1 MLQKLLNIE
10 LPQNYQNGIIEYQ
23 ESLDG
28 LNSFDLARKGIDK
41 KRIKKLLKLCE
52 IERIKSFLPE
62 FNEEEKAYAIKRIND
77 EIEEYNSIVL
87 WINRS
92 LRAVFLWLK
101 GGDNMYKEKLLSQ
114 IKILENLQEK
124 IGIYDV
130 SETIQLSG
138 EILRLANKLDE
149 LEEEY
154 TATANLD
161 KSFEELSEDK
171 QEKVRRFIEERFIKR
186 N

>member
-1 MLQKLLNIE
+1 
-10 LPQNYQNGIIEYQ
+10 
-23 ESLDG
+23 
-28 LNSFDLARKGIDK
+28 
-41 KRIKKLLKLCE
+41 
-52 IERIKSFLPE
+52 
-62 FNEEEKAYAIKRIND
+62 
-77 EIEEYNSIVL
+77 
-87 WINRS
+87 
-92 LRAVFLWLK
+92 
-101 GGDNMYKEKLLSQ
+101 MYKEKLLSQ

-124 IGIYDV
+124 CGIYDV

-138 EILRLANKLDE
+138 EILRLENKLDE

-171 QEKVRRFIEERFIKR
+171 QEQVRRFIEERFIKR

>member
-1 MLQKLLNIE
+1 M
-10 LPQNYQNGIIEYQ
+10 
-23 ESLDG
+23 
-28 LNSFDLARKGIDK
+28 
-41 KRIKKLLKLCE
+41 
-52 IERIKSFLPE
+52 
-62 FNEEEKAYAIKRIND
+62 
-77 EIEEYNSIVL
+77 
-87 WINRS
+87 
-92 LRAVFLWLK
+92 RAVFLWLK

-149 LEEEY
+149 LEEY

>member
-1 MLQKLLNIE
+1 M
-10 LPQNYQNGIIEYQ
+10 
-23 ESLDG
+23 
-28 LNSFDLARKGIDK
+28 
-41 KRIKKLLKLCE
+41 
-52 IERIKSFLPE
+52 
-62 FNEEEKAYAIKRIND
+62 
-77 EIEEYNSIVL
+77 
-87 WINRS
+87 
-92 LRAVFLWLK
+92 RAVFLWLK
-101 GGDNMYKEKLLSQ
+101 GGDNMYKEKLLPQ

>member
-1 MLQKLLNIE
+1 
-10 LPQNYQNGIIEYQ
+10 
-23 ESLDG
+23 
-28 LNSFDLARKGIDK
+28 
-41 KRIKKLLKLCE
+41 
-52 IERIKSFLPE
+52 
-62 FNEEEKAYAIKRIND
+62 
-77 EIEEYNSIVL
+77 
-87 WINRS
+87 
-92 LRAVFLWLK
+92 
-101 GGDNMYKEKLLSQ
+101 MYKEKLLSQ

-171 QEKVRRFIEERFIKR
+171 QEQVRRFIEERFIKR

>member
-1 MLQKLLNIE
+1 M
-10 LPQNYQNGIIEYQ
+10 
-23 ESLDG
+23 
-28 LNSFDLARKGIDK
+28 
-41 KRIKKLLKLCE
+41 
-52 IERIKSFLPE
+52 
-62 FNEEEKAYAIKRIND
+62 
-77 EIEEYNSIVL
+77 
-87 WINRS
+87 
-92 LRAVFLWLK
+92 RAVFLWLK

-149 LEEEY
+149 LEVEY
-154 TATANLD
+154 TTTANLD

>member
-1 MLQKLLNIE
+1 
-10 LPQNYQNGIIEYQ
+10 
-23 ESLDG
+23 
-28 LNSFDLARKGIDK
+28 
-41 KRIKKLLKLCE
+41 
-52 IERIKSFLPE
+52 
-62 FNEEEKAYAIKRIND
+62 
-77 EIEEYNSIVL
+77 
-87 WINRS
+87 
-92 LRAVFLWLK
+92 
-101 GGDNMYKEKLLSQ
+101 MYKEKLLSQ

-130 SETIQLSG
+130 SETRQLSG

-149 LEEEY
+149 LEVEY
-154 TATANLD
+154 TTTANLD

>member
-1 MLQKLLNIE
+1 
-10 LPQNYQNGIIEYQ
+10 
-23 ESLDG
+23 
-28 LNSFDLARKGIDK
+28 
-41 KRIKKLLKLCE
+41 
-52 IERIKSFLPE
+52 
-62 FNEEEKAYAIKRIND
+62 
-77 EIEEYNSIVL
+77 
-87 WINRS
+87 
-92 LRAVFLWLK
+92 
-101 GGDNMYKEKLLSQ
+101 MYKEKLLSQ
-114 IKILENLQEK
+114 IKILENLKEK

-149 LEEEY
+149 LEVEY
-154 TATANLD
+154 TTTANLD

>member
-1 MLQKLLNIE
+1 
-10 LPQNYQNGIIEYQ
+10 
-23 ESLDG
+23 
-28 LNSFDLARKGIDK
+28 
-41 KRIKKLLKLCE
+41 
-52 IERIKSFLPE
+52 
-62 FNEEEKAYAIKRIND
+62 
-77 EIEEYNSIVL
+77 
-87 WINRS
+87 
-92 LRAVFLWLK
+92 
-101 GGDNMYKEKLLSQ
+101 MYKEKLLSQ

-154 TATANLD
+154 TATAKLD
-161 KSFEELSEDK
+161 KSFEDLSEDK

>member
-1 MLQKLLNIE
+1 
-10 LPQNYQNGIIEYQ
+10 
-23 ESLDG
+23 
-28 LNSFDLARKGIDK
+28 
-41 KRIKKLLKLCE
+41 
-52 IERIKSFLPE
+52 
-62 FNEEEKAYAIKRIND
+62 
-77 EIEEYNSIVL
+77 
-87 WINRS
+87 
-92 LRAVFLWLK
+92 
-101 GGDNMYKEKLLSQ
+101 MYKEKLLSQ

-171 QEKVRRFIEERFIKR
+171 QEKVRGFIEERFIKR

>member
-1 MLQKLLNIE
+1 M
-10 LPQNYQNGIIEYQ
+10 
-23 ESLDG
+23 
-28 LNSFDLARKGIDK
+28 
-41 KRIKKLLKLCE
+41 
-52 IERIKSFLPE
+52 
-62 FNEEEKAYAIKRIND
+62 
-77 EIEEYNSIVL
+77 
-87 WINRS
+87 
-92 LRAVFLWLK
+92 RAVFLWLK

-114 IKILENLQEK
+114 IKILGNLQEK

>member
-1 MLQKLLNIE
+1 
-10 LPQNYQNGIIEYQ
+10 
-23 ESLDG
+23 
-28 LNSFDLARKGIDK
+28 
-41 KRIKKLLKLCE
+41 
-52 IERIKSFLPE
+52 
-62 FNEEEKAYAIKRIND
+62 
-77 EIEEYNSIVL
+77 
-87 WINRS
+87 
-92 LRAVFLWLK
+92 
-101 GGDNMYKEKLLSQ
+101 MYKEKLLSQ

-124 IGIYDV
+124 WGIYDV
-130 SETIQLSG
+130 SKTIQLSG

>member
-1 MLQKLLNIE
+1 M
-10 LPQNYQNGIIEYQ
+10 
-23 ESLDG
+23 
-28 LNSFDLARKGIDK
+28 
-41 KRIKKLLKLCE
+41 
-52 IERIKSFLPE
+52 
-62 FNEEEKAYAIKRIND
+62 
-77 EIEEYNSIVL
+77 
-87 WINRS
+87 
-92 LRAVFLWLK
+92 RAVFLWLK
-101 GGDNMYKEKLLSQ
+101 GGDNMYKEKFLSQ

>member
-1 MLQKLLNIE
+1 M
-10 LPQNYQNGIIEYQ
+10 G
-23 ESLDG
+23 
-28 LNSFDLARKGIDK
+28 
-41 KRIKKLLKLCE
+41 
-52 IERIKSFLPE
+52 
-62 FNEEEKAYAIKRIND
+62 
-77 EIEEYNSIVL
+77 
-87 WINRS
+87 
-92 LRAVFLWLK
+92 AVFLWLK

-171 QEKVRRFIEERFIKR
+171 QEKVRRFIGERFIKR

>member
-1 MLQKLLNIE
+1 M
-10 LPQNYQNGIIEYQ
+10 
-23 ESLDG
+23 
-28 LNSFDLARKGIDK
+28 
-41 KRIKKLLKLCE
+41 
-52 IERIKSFLPE
+52 
-62 FNEEEKAYAIKRIND
+62 
-77 EIEEYNSIVL
+77 
-87 WINRS
+87 
-92 LRAVFLWLK
+92 RAVFLWLK

-171 QEKVRRFIEERFIKR
+171 QEKVRRFFEERFIKR

>member
-1 MLQKLLNIE
+1 
-10 LPQNYQNGIIEYQ
+10 
-23 ESLDG
+23 
-28 LNSFDLARKGIDK
+28 
-41 KRIKKLLKLCE
+41 
-52 IERIKSFLPE
+52 
-62 FNEEEKAYAIKRIND
+62 
-77 EIEEYNSIVL
+77 
-87 WINRS
+87 
-92 LRAVFLWLK
+92 
-101 GGDNMYKEKLLSQ
+101 MYKEKLLSQ

-149 LEEEY
+149 LEEY

>member
-1 MLQKLLNIE
+1 M
-10 LPQNYQNGIIEYQ
+10 
-23 ESLDG
+23 
-28 LNSFDLARKGIDK
+28 
-41 KRIKKLLKLCE
+41 
-52 IERIKSFLPE
+52 
-62 FNEEEKAYAIKRIND
+62 
-77 EIEEYNSIVL
+77 
-87 WINRS
+87 
-92 LRAVFLWLK
+92 RAVFLWLK

-149 LEEEY
+149 HEEEY

>member
-1 MLQKLLNIE
+1 M
-10 LPQNYQNGIIEYQ
+10 
-23 ESLDG
+23 
-28 LNSFDLARKGIDK
+28 
-41 KRIKKLLKLCE
+41 
-52 IERIKSFLPE
+52 
-62 FNEEEKAYAIKRIND
+62 
-77 EIEEYNSIVL
+77 
-87 WINRS
+87 
-92 LRAVFLWLK
+92 RAVFLWLK

-149 LEEEY
+149 LEVEY
-154 TATANLD
+154 TTTANLD

-171 QEKVRRFIEERFIKR
+171 QEKVRGLSK
-186 N
+186 NDS

>member
-1 MLQKLLNIE
+1 M
-10 LPQNYQNGIIEYQ
+10 
-23 ESLDG
+23 
-28 LNSFDLARKGIDK
+28 
-41 KRIKKLLKLCE
+41 
-52 IERIKSFLPE
+52 
-62 FNEEEKAYAIKRIND
+62 
-77 EIEEYNSIVL
+77 
-87 WINRS
+87 
-92 LRAVFLWLK
+92 RAVFLWLK
-101 GGDNMYKEKLLSQ
+101 GGDNMFKEKLLSQ

-149 LEEEY
+149 LEVEY
-154 TATANLD
+154 TTTANLD

>member
-1 MLQKLLNIE
+1 
-10 LPQNYQNGIIEYQ
+10 
-23 ESLDG
+23 
-28 LNSFDLARKGIDK
+28 
-41 KRIKKLLKLCE
+41 
-52 IERIKSFLPE
+52 
-62 FNEEEKAYAIKRIND
+62 
-77 EIEEYNSIVL
+77 
-87 WINRS
+87 
-92 LRAVFLWLK
+92 
-101 GGDNMYKEKLLSQ
+101 MYKEKLLSQ

-171 QEKVRRFIEERFIKR
+171 QEKARRFIEERFIKR

>member
-52 IERIKSFLPE
+52 IERIKSLLPE

-87 WINRS
+87 
-92 LRAVFLWLK
+92 
-101 GGDNMYKEKLLSQ
+101 
-114 IKILENLQEK
+114 
-124 IGIYDV
+124 
-130 SETIQLSG
+130 
-138 EILRLANKLDE
+138 
-149 LEEEY
+149 
-154 TATANLD
+154 
-161 KSFEELSEDK
+161 
-171 QEKVRRFIEERFIKR
+171 
-186 N
+186 

>member
-1 MLQKLLNIE
+1 M
-10 LPQNYQNGIIEYQ
+10 
-23 ESLDG
+23 
-28 LNSFDLARKGIDK
+28 
-41 KRIKKLLKLCE
+41 
-52 IERIKSFLPE
+52 
-62 FNEEEKAYAIKRIND
+62 
-77 EIEEYNSIVL
+77 
-87 WINRS
+87 
-92 LRAVFLWLK
+92 RAVFLWLK
-101 GGDNMYKEKLLSQ
+101 GGDNIYKEKLLSQ

>member
-1 MLQKLLNIE
+1 M
-10 LPQNYQNGIIEYQ
+10 
-23 ESLDG
+23 
-28 LNSFDLARKGIDK
+28 
-41 KRIKKLLKLCE
+41 
-52 IERIKSFLPE
+52 
-62 FNEEEKAYAIKRIND
+62 
-77 EIEEYNSIVL
+77 
-87 WINRS
+87 
-92 LRAVFLWLK
+92 RAVFLWLK
-101 GGDNMYKEKLLSQ
+101 GGDNIYKEKLLSQ
-114 IKILENLQEK
+114 IKILENMKEK
-124 IGIYDV
+124 CGIYDV

-171 QEKVRRFIEERFIKR
+171 QEQVRRFIEERFIKR

>member
-1 MLQKLLNIE
+1 
-10 LPQNYQNGIIEYQ
+10 
-23 ESLDG
+23 
-28 LNSFDLARKGIDK
+28 
-41 KRIKKLLKLCE
+41 
-52 IERIKSFLPE
+52 
-62 FNEEEKAYAIKRIND
+62 
-77 EIEEYNSIVL
+77 
-87 WINRS
+87 
-92 LRAVFLWLK
+92 
-101 GGDNMYKEKLLSQ
+101 MYKEKLLSQ
-114 IKILENLQEK
+114 IKNLENLQEK
-124 IGIYDV
+124 CGIYDV

>member
-1 MLQKLLNIE
+1 M
-10 LPQNYQNGIIEYQ
+10 
-23 ESLDG
+23 
-28 LNSFDLARKGIDK
+28 
-41 KRIKKLLKLCE
+41 
-52 IERIKSFLPE
+52 
-62 FNEEEKAYAIKRIND
+62 
-77 EIEEYNSIVL
+77 
-87 WINRS
+87 
-92 LRAVFLWLK
+92 RAVFLWLK

-124 IGIYDV
+124 WGIYDV
-130 SETIQLSG
+130 SKTIQLSG

>member
-1 MLQKLLNIE
+1 M
-10 LPQNYQNGIIEYQ
+10 
-23 ESLDG
+23 
-28 LNSFDLARKGIDK
+28 
-41 KRIKKLLKLCE
+41 
-52 IERIKSFLPE
+52 
-62 FNEEEKAYAIKRIND
+62 
-77 EIEEYNSIVL
+77 
-87 WINRS
+87 
-92 LRAVFLWLK
+92 RAVFLWLK

-114 IKILENLQEK
+114 IKILENLKEK

>member
-1 MLQKLLNIE
+1 
-10 LPQNYQNGIIEYQ
+10 
-23 ESLDG
+23 
-28 LNSFDLARKGIDK
+28 
-41 KRIKKLLKLCE
+41 
-52 IERIKSFLPE
+52 
-62 FNEEEKAYAIKRIND
+62 
-77 EIEEYNSIVL
+77 
-87 WINRS
+87 
-92 LRAVFLWLK
+92 
-101 GGDNMYKEKLLSQ
+101 MYKGKLLSQ

-124 IGIYDV
+124 IGIYGV

-149 LEEEY
+149 LEVEY
-154 TATANLD
+154 TTTANLD

>member
-1 MLQKLLNIE
+1 
-10 LPQNYQNGIIEYQ
+10 
-23 ESLDG
+23 
-28 LNSFDLARKGIDK
+28 
-41 KRIKKLLKLCE
+41 
-52 IERIKSFLPE
+52 
-62 FNEEEKAYAIKRIND
+62 
-77 EIEEYNSIVL
+77 
-87 WINRS
+87 
-92 LRAVFLWLK
+92 
-101 GGDNMYKEKLLSQ
+101 MYKEKLLSQ

-124 IGIYDV
+124 IGIYYV

>member
-62 FNEEEKAYAIKRIND
+62 FNP
-77 EIEEYNSIVL
+77 
-87 WINRS
+87 
-92 LRAVFLWLK
+92 
-101 GGDNMYKEKLLSQ
+101 
-114 IKILENLQEK
+114 
-124 IGIYDV
+124 
-130 SETIQLSG
+130 
-138 EILRLANKLDE
+138 
-149 LEEEY
+149 
-154 TATANLD
+154 
-161 KSFEELSEDK
+161 
-171 QEKVRRFIEERFIKR
+171 
-186 N
+186 

>member
-1 MLQKLLNIE
+1 M
-10 LPQNYQNGIIEYQ
+10 
-23 ESLDG
+23 
-28 LNSFDLARKGIDK
+28 
-41 KRIKKLLKLCE
+41 
-52 IERIKSFLPE
+52 
-62 FNEEEKAYAIKRIND
+62 
-77 EIEEYNSIVL
+77 
-87 WINRS
+87 
-92 LRAVFLWLK
+92 RAVFLWLK
-101 GGDNMYKEKLLSQ
+101 GGDNLYKEKLLSQ

>member
-1 MLQKLLNIE
+1 M
-10 LPQNYQNGIIEYQ
+10 
-23 ESLDG
+23 
-28 LNSFDLARKGIDK
+28 
-41 KRIKKLLKLCE
+41 
-52 IERIKSFLPE
+52 
-62 FNEEEKAYAIKRIND
+62 
-77 EIEEYNSIVL
+77 
-87 WINRS
+87 
-92 LRAVFLWLK
+92 RAVFLWLK
-101 GGDNMYKEKLLSQ
+101 GGDNMYKENLLSQ

>member
-1 MLQKLLNIE
+1 M
-10 LPQNYQNGIIEYQ
+10 
-23 ESLDG
+23 S
-28 LNSFDLARKGIDK
+28 
-41 KRIKKLLKLCE
+41 
-52 IERIKSFLPE
+52 
-62 FNEEEKAYAIKRIND
+62 
-77 EIEEYNSIVL
+77 
-87 WINRS
+87 
-92 LRAVFLWLK
+92 AVFLWLK

>member
-1 MLQKLLNIE
+1 
-10 LPQNYQNGIIEYQ
+10 
-23 ESLDG
+23 
-28 LNSFDLARKGIDK
+28 
-41 KRIKKLLKLCE
+41 
-52 IERIKSFLPE
+52 
-62 FNEEEKAYAIKRIND
+62 
-77 EIEEYNSIVL
+77 
-87 WINRS
+87 